1 MALSLNLRC
10 SGIKR
15 GKTGVGIA
23 VMKGRIF
30 AAYTRNRIKA
40 APILFNMKNLGNF
53 AEGIIVNSGNAN
65 AFTGEMGLRN
75 AERMAKFLAERLGCS
90 VNNIAV
96 ASTGVIGRQLE
107 IDKIEE
113 IADEVYRNLGNEWSS
128 VEAFAR
134 AIMTTDRFPKIA
146 RREFDGAEIVGIA
159 KGAGMIAPDMATM
172 LAFVFTNASV
182 DGMEQIFRESISSTF
197 NRLIVD
203 GDTSTNDTVFLVTSE
218 EVEVE
223 RETFERE
230 LTSLMMEL
238 AEMMARDGEGST
250 KVFRVYVSGA
260 KSDRDAELITRAVA
274 RSNLVKT
281 AVYGSDPNFGRI
293 VCAVGYS
300 GADVDEDITLTI
312 KSKRGNSVLVE
323 RGVIIEHN
331 FEKCRE
337 IMEEDTIEIHIE
349 LSKGNGRYYTIGC
362 DLTHDYVELNSKY
375 TT

>member
-223 RETFERE
+223 REAFERE
-230 LTSLMMEL
+230 LTSLIMEL

-260 KSDRDAELITRAVA
+260 KSDRDAELIARAVA

>member
-15 GKTGVGIA
+15 GKTGVDIA

-113 IADEVYRNLGNEWSS
+113 IADEVYRNLGNDWSS

-223 RETFERE
+223 REAFERE

-260 KSDRDAELITRAVA
+260 KSDRDAELIARAVA